1 MTTANHMKIF
11 LFRNY
16 NLPPGSQSQYE
27 GTCRYKVWQA
37 IRASTAAP
45 VYHED
50 FKIDGY
56 IFYDGGVLANNPT
69 ALALHEARLLWPSQK
84 QPNCVVSIGNG
95 RFQPALESFSRS
107 SSSSASAAATA
118 TPTTASSSASSSTSA
133 AKPGGGSSI
142 AAVAAAA
149 VSATSTAMSSSND
162 LSLRQKINR
171 IVAGVS
177 STETVHNMLIDLLP
191 HSVYYRFNPYL
202 SEEFSLDENR
212 PAKWRLMQYETSMY
226 MRRNKA
232 KFEMAG
238 KQLCKEKSAWQKLES
253 MVRKKM

>member
-27 GTCRYKVWQA
+27 GTSRYKVWEA

-95 RFQPALESFSRS
+95 RFQPALESFSKS
-107 SSSSASAAATA
+107 SSVSASTSSTTTTSSNSSSVSSTVASAA
-118 TPTTASSSASSSTSA
+118 ST
-133 AKPGGGSSI
+133 I
-142 AAVAAAA
+142 
-149 VSATSTAMSSSND
+149 SND

-212 PAKWRLMQYETSMY
+212 PNKWRLMQYETSMY

-232 KFEMAG
+232 KFEMAA

-253 MVRKKM
+253 MVRKQM

>member
-27 GTCRYKVWQA
+27 GTTRYKVWEA

-69 ALALHEARLLWPSQK
+69 ALALHEARLLWPNQK

-95 RFQPALESFSRS
+95 RFQPALESYSSSKPVSTSSSTTSTS
-107 SSSSASAAATA
+107 SSSSASN
-118 TPTTASSSASSSTSA
+118 SSTS
-133 AKPGGGSSI
+133 I
-142 AAVAAAA
+142 
-149 VSATSTAMSSSND
+149 ND
-162 LSLRQKINR
+162 LSLKQKINR
-171 IVAGVS
+171 IVAGMS

-202 SEEFSLDENR
+202 SEEYSLDENR
-212 PAKWRLMQYETSMY
+212 PAKWRIMQYETSMY

-232 KFEMAG
+232 KFEMAS
-238 KQLCKEKSAWQKLES
+238 KQLVKEKSAWQKLEGMFRKR
-253 MVRKKM
+253 MVRAN